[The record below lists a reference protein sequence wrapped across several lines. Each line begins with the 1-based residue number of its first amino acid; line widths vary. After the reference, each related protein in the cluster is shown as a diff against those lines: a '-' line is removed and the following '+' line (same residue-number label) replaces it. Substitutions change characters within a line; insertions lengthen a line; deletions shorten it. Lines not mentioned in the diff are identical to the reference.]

1 MAHYWKEKT
10 VESGDVIENT
20 IYLHSTD
27 RSPSEKE
34 KKPPEEKYHENLN
47 RRIRDVARLLNCN
60 YTPRDYLVTL
70 TYSKVG
76 YAKLRAN
83 KPSKVSASAYVY
95 KAAEKELLK
104 LIERCRYH
112 CSKLGVTFKCVY
124 ITSNIKFRTK
134 NYARIHHHVV
144 VNCEAME
151 TLKNLWPH
159 GRVLTENIYK
169 EADHTGLARYMMEQV
184 PYEKGRNNY
193 GRTLNLEKP
202 IVTEHVLLNPNKVLT
217 PPEGATV
224 LKTNR
229 NYQRFTFRKI

>member
-76 YAKLRAN
+76 YA
-83 KPSKVSASAYVY
+83 
-95 KAAEKELLK
+95 
-104 LIERCRYH
+104 
-112 CSKLGVTFKCVY
+112 
-124 ITSNIKFRTK
+124 
-134 NYARIHHHVV
+134 
-144 VNCEAME
+144 
-151 TLKNLWPH
+151 
-159 GRVLTENIYK
+159 
-169 EADHTGLARYMMEQV
+169 
-184 PYEKGRNNY
+184 
-193 GRTLNLEKP
+193 
-202 IVTEHVLLNPNKVLT
+202 PNW
-217 PPEGATV
+217 E
-224 LKTNR
+224 
-229 NYQRFTFRKI
+229 